1 MMIRLPLWLCPAGM
15 MVFGA
20 GMGYAQNYPDKPIHV
35 YTTGAGGASDVAT
48 RIMAQAM
55 SGSFAQRMVV
65 ENRAIVGVE
74 IVAAAPPDGYSLLHY
89 SNVIW
94 LMPLLR
100 SNVSWDPFRDFVPI
114 VLTQSTPNL
123 LVVHP
128 SLPVKTVRELINF
141 AKARPGKL
149 NYASSSTGAGNHVAA
164 ELFKAMAGVD
174 IVRVNYK
181 GAGVALN
188 DVISGQIQVMFP
200 SAGSATQ
207 YVKAGRLRALAVTSL
222 GPSALAPDMPTVA
235 TAGLPGY
242 ESVSMTGLFAPAKTP
257 DWIIRELNQ
266 EIVLALRKP
275 EVKERFLNSGMEVAA
290 GSPEDFAATIK
301 SEMTRVG
308 KIISDAGLRE

>member
-1 MMIRLPLWLCPAGM
+1 
-15 MVFGA
+15 MVFGT
-20 GMGYAQNYPDKPIHV
+20 GVGHAQNYPDKPIRV

-100 SNVSWDPFRDFVPI
+100 SNLSWDLFRDFVPI

-128 SLPVKTVRELINF
+128 SLPVKTVRELITF
-141 AKARPGKL
+141 AKAQPGKL

-174 IVRVNYK
+174 IVRINYK

-200 SAGSATQ
+200 SAGSVMQ
-207 YVKAGRLRALAVTSL
+207 YVKAGRLRALGVTSL
-222 GPSALAPDMPTVA
+222 QPSALAPDMPTVA
-235 TAGLPGY
+235 SMGLPGY
-242 ESVSMTGLFAPAKTP
+242 ESVSMTGMFAPAKTP
-257 DWIIRELNQ
+257 DSIIRHLNQ

-308 KIISDAGLRE
+308 KVINDAGLRE

>member
-1 MMIRLPLWLCPAGM
+1 MLIRLTLWLCPVGI
-15 MVFGA
+15 MVCGA
-20 GMGYAQNYPDKPIHV
+20 GLGNAQNYPDKPVRV

-100 SNVSWDPFRDFVPI
+100 SNLPWDLFRDFVPI

-128 SLPVKTVRELINF
+128 SLPVKTVRELIAF
-141 AKARPGKL
+141 AKVRPGKL

-174 IVRVNYK
+174 IVRINYK

-200 SAGSATQ
+200 SAGSVMQ
-207 YVKAGRLRALAVTSL
+207 YVKAGRLRALGVTSL
-222 GPSALAPDMPTVA
+222 KPSALVPDMPTVA
-235 TAGLPGY
+235 AVGLPGY
-242 ESVSMTGLFAPAKTP
+242 ESVSMTGMFAPAKTP
-257 DWIIRELNQ
+257 DWIIRLLNQ
-266 EIVLALRKP
+266 EIVFALRKP

-308 KIISDAGLRE
+308 KVINDAGLRE

>member
-1 MMIRLPLWLCPAGM
+1 MLIRLPLWLCPAGM

-20 GMGYAQNYPDKPIHV
+20 GMGYAQNYPDKPIRV

-74 IVAAAPPDGYSLLHY
+74 IVAAAPPDGYSRLHY

-235 TAGLPGY
+235 AAGLPGY
-242 ESVSMTGLFAPAKTP
+242 ESVSMTGMFAPAKTP
-257 DWIIRELNQ
+257 DWIIRGLHQ